1 MPVLSGIF
9 GKAAL
14 YDFGVI
20 CMHPA
25 NSGPEMLLLFLKA
38 LISISAP
45 ILSYK
50 THKLSI
56 QFFHRFLFGYFVPI
70 NSPEACY

>member
-1 MPVLSGIF
+1 MPVLSGIY

-20 CMHPA
+20 SIHPA

-38 LISISAP
+38 LMSISAP
-45 ILSYK
+45 
-50 THKLSI
+50 
-56 QFFHRFLFGYFVPI
+56 F
-70 NSPEACY
+70 SPTRLTS

>member
-20 CMHPA
+20 NIHPA
-25 NSGPEMLLLFLKA
+25 NSGPDILLLLLKA
-38 LISISAP
+38 LMSISA
-45 ILSYK
+45 
-50 THKLSI
+50 
-56 QFFHRFLFGYFVPI
+56 LF
-70 NSPEACY
+70 SPTRLTN

>member
-1 MPVLSGIF
+1 MPVLSGIY

-20 CMHPA
+20 NIHPA

-38 LISISAP
+38 LMSISAP
-45 ILSYK
+45 
-50 THKLSI
+50 
-56 QFFHRFLFGYFVPI
+56 F
-70 NSPEACY
+70 SPTRLTS